1 MRSVPSPG
9 DAIARRSGV
18 DLKLEDWDRC
28 GRGVHTLLNL
38 MPSGKYLM
46 EDFFYAG
53 GLPAVIRELG
63 EAGLL
68 HKNALTV
75 NGETIWANNKS
86 APCWNRDV
94 IHAFK
99 KPFKKNTGIAVL
111 RGNLCPG
118 GAIIKPSA
126 ATPKLMKHRGRAVV
140 FENIE
145 DFHRRIDDPK
155 LKIDAKSV
163 RKKLED
169 RGYGVITTS
178 ARIDEA
184 AEAYEALV
192 EDIVVAAEIETTMRR
207 LIEEI
212 EKVKRRVN
220 ALEYRVIPELK
231 ATEAFIRQRLEE
243 MERDNFMRLKRFKA
257 MRWSAWSGRL
267 PPSGGSRRTRGL
279 SCAPRSRRSKARWK
293 A

>member
-1 MRSVPSPG
+1 MVLQQYKPTRSQLLQLRRTRRMAERG
-9 DAIARRSGV
+9 HRLLKLKRDALIVEFFRVLERAKTLRSNLAGKYRTAEQRLVIARALDGSLAVQSVALAARDV
-18 DLKLEDWDRC
+18 PTLDLK
-28 GRGVHTLLNL
+28 T
-38 MPSGKYLM
+38 
-46 EDFFYAG
+46 
-53 GLPAVIRELG
+53 
-63 EAGLL
+63 
-68 HKNALTV
+68 KNV
-75 NGETIWANNKS
+75 M
-86 APCWNRDV
+86 
-94 IHAFK
+94 
-99 KPFKKNTGIAVL
+99 GIMV
-111 RGNLCPG
+111 P
-118 GAIIKPSA
+118 
-126 ATPKLMKHRGRAVV
+126 
-140 FENIE
+140 
-145 DFHRRIDDPK
+145 
-155 LKIDAKSV
+155 KIDAKSV

-257 MRWSAWSGRL
+257 M
-267 PPSGGSRRTRGL
+267 
-279 SCAPRSRRSKARWK
+279 
-293 A
+293 

>member
-1 MRSVPSPG
+1 MVLQQYKPTRSQLLQLRRTRRMAERG
-9 DAIARRSGV
+9 HRLLKLKRDALIVEFFRVLDRAKTLRSNLGEEFRTAEQRIVIARAIEGSLGV
-18 DLKLEDWDRC
+18 R
-28 GRGVHTLLNL
+28 
-38 MPSGKYLM
+38 
-46 EDFFYAG
+46 
-53 GLPAVIRELG
+53 
-63 EAGLL
+63 
-68 HKNALTV
+68 
-75 NGETIWANNKS
+75 
-86 APCWNRDV
+86 
-94 IHAFK
+94 
-99 KPFKKNTGIAVL
+99 
-111 RGNLCPG
+111 
-118 GAIIKPSA
+118 SA
-126 ATPKLMKHRGRAVV
+126 ALASREVPTLELKTKNVV
-140 FENIE
+140 GILV
-145 DFHRRIDDPK
+145 P
-155 LKIDAKSV
+155 KIDAKSV

-257 MRWSAWSGRL
+257 M
-267 PPSGGSRRTRGL
+267 
-279 SCAPRSRRSKARWK
+279 
-293 A
+293 